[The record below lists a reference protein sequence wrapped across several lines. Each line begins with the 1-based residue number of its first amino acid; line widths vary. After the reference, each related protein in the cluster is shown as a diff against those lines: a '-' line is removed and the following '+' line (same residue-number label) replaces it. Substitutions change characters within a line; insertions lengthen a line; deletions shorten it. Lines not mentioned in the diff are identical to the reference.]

1 MKLPVGFSWL
11 RLAETPKKFG
21 LKEIV
26 LCHPRCVTFSA
37 AHTLLASTLLGF
49 ANDPLEESEVL
60 LPLFYVEQL
69 DNNKSV
75 ELRSGSAL
83 QIIRD
88 PSNRSRRAPPR

>member
-37 AHTLLASTLLGF
+37 AHTLLA
-49 ANDPLEESEVL
+49 
-60 LPLFYVEQL
+60 
-69 DNNKSV
+69 
-75 ELRSGSAL
+75 
-83 QIIRD
+83 
-88 PSNRSRRAPPR
+88 